1 MDRVERERRM
11 LQRIVALAGL
21 VPIAAGLF
29 GVIFGAALTGD
40 HGLSTSGDSHY
51 RYLSGLLLAIG
62 LLFWSTIPAIEEK
75 TARFQLLTIIV
86 VLGGLARLAGVLITG
101 LPSLT
106 MLAALAMELVVTPIL
121 CLWQIRVAHLHTEP
135 RLRTAAPL
143 GSRP

>member
-1 MDRVERERRM
+1 
-11 LQRIVALAGL
+11 
-21 VPIAAGLF
+21 
-29 GVIFGAALTGD
+29 
-40 HGLSTSGDSHY
+40 
-51 RYLSGLLLAIG
+51 
-62 LLFWSTIPAIEEK
+62 
-75 TARFQLLTIIV
+75 
-86 VLGGLARLAGVLITG
+86 LGGLARLAGLLITG